1 MGTESIE
8 ASFLSI
14 FALISF
20 FIFFITSKYSHKIK
34 NGALLDIDFVKP
46 QSFHDLPVSRSGG
59 IPLLF
64 SLSIFILIYYLLYS
78 KILYDYILISYSM
91 FLIGFLDDIKISIKP
106 IKRLIFMTSILFI
119 IIYIIPIKIFNID
132 IPFLVPLMSN
142 HLFST
147 IFVLLCFLFVIN
159 GANLID
165 GFNGLL
171 SINLIIINSILA
183 YINLKSGNSEFS
195 ILLISQI
202 IILLIFLLF
211 NFPSAKIFLGDSGA
225 YTVGALTGLN
235 TIITNNL
242 NPKISSFFFC
252 TLLFYIFFEVLFSF
266 LRKLLQKKSP
276 IHPDNEHLH
285 ILSFYK
291 ISNIHGKIEGNY
303 LNSLIIN
310 LAYLIL
316 IIPGLYLSENPTL
329 SRYWF
334 FFLLLIYTVIYSRLY
349 SLTKN

>member
-59 IPLLF
+59 IPILF
-64 SLSIFILIYYLLYS
+64 SLSIFFVIYYLLYS

-171 SINLIIINSILA
+171 
-183 YINLKSGNSEFS
+183 
-195 ILLISQI
+195 
-202 IILLIFLLF
+202 
-211 NFPSAKIFLGDSGA
+211 
-225 YTVGALTGLN
+225 
-235 TIITNNL
+235 TI
-242 NPKISSFFFC
+242 
-252 TLLFYIFFEVLFSF
+252 
-266 LRKLLQKKSP
+266 
-276 IHPDNEHLH
+276 HL
-285 ILSFYK
+285 
-291 ISNIHGKIEGNY
+291 
-303 LNSLIIN
+303 LIIN
-310 LAYLIL
+310 LILLFINLNNNSSNISRIYITNIKDEDKLWIQQKLEKVFGIGRFIVVKGDICRKEL
-316 IIPGLYLSENPTL
+316 IIEVEGVSDEKHK
-329 SRYWF
+329 
-334 FFLLLIYTVIYSRLY
+334 I
-349 SLTKN
+349 